1 MKNNLRTPAWFSSW
15 RDNEFYH
22 LKVKVGITYY
32 ITLAILSSLIAIIVT
47 RAIGWW

>member
-1 MKNNLRTPAWFSSW
+1 MSDRMPEWFRRW
-15 RDNEFYH
+15 RENEFYH

-47 RAIGWW
+47 RALGVW